1 MFVKGLVSAVATIV
15 FVAVSS
21 PAASQPAAADN
32 GDVLMRDGD
41 VFVGTNP
48 APTEYCTAPMMQW
61 ESRGNIFSGSGR
73 APSTVVG
80 CTTNSQVVASNGDW
94 FSLSFRSP
102 GSPADF
108 LGNLFSLTGT
118 TPAPGEEFTTAG
130 GGLGDEFAV
139 TNLGSVFRWLPCN
152 GGHWTFVGALPIGP
166 TGATR
171 ETWGKLKIRYR

>member
-15 FVAVSS
+15 FAAVSS
-21 PAASQPAAADN
+21 PAASQPAATGN
-32 GDVLMRDGD
+32 GVVLMRDGD
-41 VFVGTNP
+41 VFLGTTAEQPVG
-48 APTEYCTAPMMQW
+48 CIAPMMQW
-61 ESRGNIFSGSGR
+61 NPVGNIFSASGR
-73 APSTVVG
+73 APSTVIG
-80 CTTNSQVVASNGDW
+80 YTTNSQIVTSNGDW
-94 FSLSFRSP
+94 LVLQSAGPLVVWFY
-102 GSPADF
+102 
-108 LGNLFSLTGT
+108 GNLFALTGT

-130 GGLGDEFAV
+130 GGLGDQFAV